1 MARLRALIPLLLAAN
16 ATAAAQVPA
25 ARPLSSPP
33 TEFAE
38 PFSSVSEMVELRDG
52 RVLLYDTREKRLGV
66 AEFGDGTFRE
76 VARQGKG
83 PIEYTSVSALLRLP
97 GDSIWMWDL
106 GNARTLTLAPDGR
119 PVRTET
125 LTDGKNP
132 MAMLG
137 KPIASAIDAD
147 GRWYAY
153 AEGMSIQGREL
164 VRADSAALVRAD
176 RGTGR
181 QDTLAMFGVVKSP
194 SPRVVDGVIKMRAP
208 GFPPRDAW
216 AVFPDGRVVVFH
228 GARYEPEVIRPDGS
242 RAGLPAVPIDPA
254 RVSDADRKEQMD
266 RLGDMMS
273 RMSRGMPGGQGGGAQ
288 IEEPEK
294 WEEFLPPLEG
304 SAYVDSRSRAWVAV
318 VDAGRQ
324 AGARFDLFDAD
335 GRRIGAVRMPKG
347 VKLVG
352 MGNGVLYATR
362 EDADGLIWLQRYALP

>member
-33 TEFAE
+33 TEFVE

-216 AVFPDGRVVVFH
+216 A
-228 GARYEPEVIRPDGS
+228 
-242 RAGLPAVPIDPA
+242 